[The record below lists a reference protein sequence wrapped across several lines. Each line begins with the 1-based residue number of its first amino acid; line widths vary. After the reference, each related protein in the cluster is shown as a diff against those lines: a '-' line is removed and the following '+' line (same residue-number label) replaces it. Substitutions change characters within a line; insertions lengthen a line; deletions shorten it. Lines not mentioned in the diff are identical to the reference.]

1 MAAVL
6 ESRKAIF
13 VKYVGL
19 EECDRQSVDA
29 VIIYVSDEVSGDQQ
43 FIVRLSSKFISS
55 SNSECYQISLL
66 SPP

>member
-43 FIVRLSSKFISS
+43 FIVRLSSKFSS
-55 SNSECYQISLL
+55 NPNSECYKISLF